1 MRRIVTFNNVS
12 ADGYFAAADGGLD
25 WVIDDPELS
34 RSVMETSRVDTA
46 LFGRVTYQQFESFW
60 PHAAEDPATP
70 PELRV
75 FADALNKMA
84 KVVFSTTLKRVTWK
98 NSRLLHEIV
107 PAEIERM
114 KQEPGD
120 DIIIFGSASIVQKLT
135 EHGLNR

>member
-12 ADGYFAAADGGLD
+12 ADGYFAGIDGGLD
-25 WVIDDPELS
+25 WVVPDPDLS
-34 RSVMETSRVDTA
+34 KSVMEAGRVDTG

-84 KVVFSTTLKRVTWK
+84 KVVFSRTLKRVTWK
-98 NSRLLHEIV
+98 NSKLLRE
-107 PAEIERM
+107 
-114 KQEPGD
+114 
-120 DIIIFGSASIVQKLT
+120 
-135 EHGLNR
+135 